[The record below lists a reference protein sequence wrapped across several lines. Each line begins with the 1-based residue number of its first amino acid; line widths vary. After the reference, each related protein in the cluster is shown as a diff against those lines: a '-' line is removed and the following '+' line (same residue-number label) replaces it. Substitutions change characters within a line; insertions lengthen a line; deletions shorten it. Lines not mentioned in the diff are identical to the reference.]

1 MRTAGRLM
9 GGAVAL
15 LVAATVLPHLRS
27 SAPGADQ
34 LQGSYDAPETAP
46 VELVPAPR
54 SPAVAR
60 PHVAAAPLLRAR
72 SGGDGDSWRD
82 TAGREYR
89 LGLVNAPET
98 NECYGAA
105 ATARR
110 RALTANG
117 FRARVYTRDTYG
129 RGVAV
134 VTTASG
140 VNVNVYLAR
149 HGFAND
155 RYLAQYRAENPALA
169 RQLDVAF
176 AAAKKERAGLWGACA
191 RRSPVPL
198 AAAPRSAP
206 AGSSCHPAYVTCVP
220 VKGDGSG
227 SGQSND
233 LDCPDIRK
241 LVQLRQIGT
250 DPYRLDADGD
260 GIGCDSYG

>member
-1 MRTAGRLM
+1 MRTAGRLA
-9 GGAVAL
+9 GGAAAL
-15 LVAATVLPHLRS
+15 LVVATVLPHLTS
-27 SAPGADQ
+27 SSPGADR
-34 LQGSYDAPETAP
+34 LQGSYAAPDTAP
-46 VELVPAPR
+46 VELVPVRR
-54 SPAVAR
+54 SPAAVRSQVA
-60 PHVAAAPLLRAR
+60 VAPLLRAR

-82 TAGREYR
+82 TTGREYR

-110 RALTANG
+110 RALTAAG
-117 FRARVYTRDTYG
+117 FRARVYTKDTYG

-134 VTTASG
+134 VTTAAG

-155 RYLAQYRAENPALA
+155 RYLAQYRNENPVLA

-176 AAAKKERAGLWGACA
+176 AAAKKERAGLWGACT
-191 RRSPVPL
+191 RRTPVAPIAAPVP
-198 AAAPRSAP
+198 ARP
-206 AGSSCHPAYVTCVP
+206 ATNCHPDYATCIP

-227 SGQSND
+227 SGESND

-241 LVQLRQIGT
+241 LVQLKQIGI
-250 DPYRLDADGD
+250 DPYRLDADSD
-260 GIGCDSYG
+260 GLGCDSYA